1 MMEELVSGIQYG
13 FEWETTGYTE
23 RKIHYN
29 GQPVIYYQFMTDA
42 SGRMIHVVPDGCVD
56 LLFCCQPGKPSAR
69 VCGTVLQGKELYF
82 EADTTYFGVRLSA
95 RLSLLLPNLP
105 LKEIIE
111 IQAPFEDSLSVYKD
125 TGAIIAE
132 LQGFSERIRGFERLC
147 MPLLTGDARPIR
159 MIDYCLTSMQRSN
172 GSVTIRELAEDTG
185 YSERYIR
192 TKFEQSLGISPK
204 LYNRIIRFQRSLSG
218 IVRSASSLTDVAMEG
233 GYFDQ
238 SHFMKEFK
246 SFSQLT
252 PIQLRKN
259 RKTTSSFLW

>member
-13 FEWETTGYTE
+13 FEWETTGYIE
-23 RKIHYN
+23 RKIHYS
-29 GQPVIYYQFMTDA
+29 GQPVIYYQFKTDA

-56 LLFCCQPGKPSAR
+56 LLFCCHPGKPSAR
-69 VCGTVLQGKELYF
+69 VCGTVLQGKALYF
-82 EADTTYFGVRLSA
+82 ESDTTYFGVRLSA

-105 LKEIIE
+105 LKEVIE
-111 IQAPFEDSLSVYKD
+111 IQVPFKDSLSKYKN

-132 LQGFSERIRGFERLC
+132 LQGFSERITGFEKLC
-147 MPLLTGDARPIR
+147 MPILSGDVRSIR

-204 LYNRIIRFQRSLSG
+204 LYNRIIRFQRSLGS
-218 IVRSASSLTDVAMEG
+218 IVRGASSLTDVAMEG

-246 SFSQLT
+246 SFSQHT
-252 PIQLRKN
+252 PIQLRKHP
-259 RKTTSSFLW
+259 KPSSSFL